1 MTLWETTALVAVLW
15 LGLGLLAQAGALR
28 AQRLGG
34 VAPPPCF
41 RAAPVATDPVRLA
54 FLGDLQRGVASTA
67 RALPEA
73 LREAGSTLLI
83 SSGDFVSHGEAP
95 YYGVLAQ
102 AFRRAGIAQPVRVV
116 PGNHDLYPRRSKDE
130 SIGGREFQRC
140 FGERTWALSLGP
152 LLLVGLDTGGNHH
165 FARQAPW
172 LRATLAAHPHAP
184 WICVS
189 HRPPYLFDRPGA
201 PAARDMG
208 ELLQILQ
215 ARPPLLHVSGHLHAY
230 VDQRVEGIR
239 YIVNAHGGDLHGYDP
254 GLGGFDLLHV
264 EVDAGGRLAHVER
277 RTYARRRDPRTYL
290 DQLCVR
296 LWDERRRL
304 PWALLAAPA
313 GWLLRPLGLYVPVV
327 RYPEQRAYPQAPAEP
342 APVEPN

>member
-1 MTLWETTALVAVLW
+1 MTLWETAALVAVLW
-15 LGLGLLAQAGALR
+15 LGLGLLAQVGALR
-28 AQRLGG
+28 ARSLAAKP
-34 VAPPPCF
+34 VPPCF
-41 RAAPVATDPVRLA
+41 GAEPTPADCVRLA

-67 RALPEA
+67 RALPQA
-73 LREAGSTLLI
+73 LREARSCLLV

-95 YYGVLAQ
+95 YYGILAE
-102 AFRRAGIAQPVRVV
+102 AFRRAGIEHPVRVV

-130 SIGGREFQRC
+130 AIGGREFQRC

-152 LLLVGLDTGGNHH
+152 LLLVGLDTGGNNH

-172 LRATLAAHPHAP
+172 LRATLAAHPLAP

-230 VDQRVEGIR
+230 ADQSVEGIR

-254 GLGGFDLLHV
+254 GLRGFDLLHV
-264 EVDAGGRLAHVER
+264 EVDPAGSLTRVER
-277 RTYARRRDPRTYL
+277 RTYARKRDPRTYL
-290 DQLCVR
+290 DQFCVR

-313 GWLLRPLGLYVPVV
+313 GWLLRPLGLYVPVI
-327 RYPEQRAYPQAPAEP
+327 RYPEQRAYPQSPEAPRA
-342 APVEPN
+342 VESR